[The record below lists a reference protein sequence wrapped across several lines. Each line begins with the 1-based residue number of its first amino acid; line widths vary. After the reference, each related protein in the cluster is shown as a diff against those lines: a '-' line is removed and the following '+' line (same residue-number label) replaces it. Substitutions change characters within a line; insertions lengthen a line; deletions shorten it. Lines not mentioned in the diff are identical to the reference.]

1 MRTGAKKLGSVSD
14 LMSGLMMVFLFI
26 AIAFML
32 KTEKEKVKLIKTT
45 EEAKKQSRVA
55 EELRKEAE
63 KQKGEAEKQKGE
75 AEKRG
80 KQLADALEKGQL
92 RTDAIGGILATYSK
106 LQGGLYEKL
115 EDQFGKDLKNWNA
128 TLEKDST
135 IRFNKPEVL
144 FEAGEAELKQK
155 FISILN
161 DFFPRYVDILNKNE
175 IRDEIDEIRVEGH
188 TSSEW
193 KGAKSRK
200 ERYLKNVQLSQKR
213 ALSVLEY
220 SVSLIK
226 DPIKDEWLSKKL
238 RANGLSFAKPI
249 LDKNGLENAD
259 RSRRVEF
266 RVLAKTQEKIIQI
279 INEYKDK
286 DN

>member
-1 MRTGAKKLGSVSD
+1 MQALPCARPLP
-14 LMSGLMMVFLFI
+14 
-26 AIAFML
+26 AIR
-32 KTEKEKVKLIKTT
+32 
-45 EEAKKQSRVA
+45 Q
-55 EELRKEAE
+55 
-63 KQKGEAEKQKGE
+63 
-75 AEKRG
+75 
-80 KQLADALEKGQL
+80 
-92 RTDAIGGILATYSK
+92 
-106 LQGGLYEKL
+106 
-115 EDQFGKDLKNWNA
+115 
-128 TLEKDST
+128 
-135 IRFNKPEVL
+135 
-144 FEAGEAELKQK
+144 
-155 FISILN
+155 
-161 DFFPRYVDILNKNE
+161 NE